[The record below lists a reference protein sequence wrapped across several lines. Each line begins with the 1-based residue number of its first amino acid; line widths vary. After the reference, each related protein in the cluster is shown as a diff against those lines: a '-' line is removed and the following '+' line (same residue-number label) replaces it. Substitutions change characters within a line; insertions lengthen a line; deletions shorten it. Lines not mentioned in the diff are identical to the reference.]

1 MTIVDFGTSIVT
13 RVKSQKRGRVES
25 CDFHEEVQIASVTS
39 LSLLL
44 LDKYV
49 FKFIEI
55 HFAIWTNTN
64 HKCELRMSRCYFWRV
79 GSSSEGLLLLVP
91 INHAGK
97 SAQ

>member
-64 HKCELRMSRCYFWRV
+64 HKCELRMSRCYQ
-79 GSSSEGLLLLVP
+79 
-91 INHAGK
+91 AGG
-97 SAQ
+97 AHVHFVRTCFPG